1 MVINRAW
8 LILKPTSLY
17 LNKFT
22 LEKCIQIKSPLRDW
36 FRIVPIFISFHP
48 LFLDW
53 HVWKIV
59 HKYSPFDAEQASFF
73 ILLSI
78 SKHLSMMHCSH
89 FVKYHITALTCLQ
102 PETFS
107 IFNAEWMPTG
117 QMGAVPLQCCRV
129 STLIEFHMSKLQIYI
144 TISTMIS
151 VPRMFCNGNGAISHL
166 QTKMGF
172 VEDFRYSS

>member
-22 LEKCIQIKSPLRDW
+22 LKKSIQIKSPLRDW
-36 FRIVPIFISFHP
+36 FRIFISFHP

-89 FVKYHITALTCLQ
+89 FVKYDITALTCLQ

-117 QMGAVPLQCCRV
+117 QTGAVALQCCIV
-129 STLIEFHMSKLQIYI
+129 FTLIEFQMSKLQIYI
-144 TISTMIS
+144 NISTMTSVCLCIS
-151 VPRMFCNGNGAISHL
+151 AFGIVYISWNMAL
-166 QTKMGF
+166 QP
-172 VEDFRYSS
+172 